1 MAYLARVPVWLGIG
15 GSVLAMVAV
24 GIADFVTDPN
34 LGFSSLYVLPV
45 LMGSWRGPKAVGMA
59 LALIGALIWTLA
71 LMPHLTETTLPFVS
85 LWNFVVRLS
94 TLAGV
99 AWLVGELRSHL
110 ALAER
115 RARTD
120 HLTGLATRG
129 WFLEHLEREVE
140 RAQRYAHPLTIA
152 YIDIDDFKPVNDTYG
167 HRAGDL
173 LLQRIAR
180 TLQEQIRD
188 SDVAGRLGGD
198 EFVLLLL
205 ESGTDHA
212 RAMIE
217 RLAEA
222 LRSATLAEGY
232 PVTFSIGVLTFR
244 HHPHDPSTAM
254 VQADELM
261 YEVKRGGKDGV
272 LHRVID

>member
-1 MAYLARVPVWLGIG
+1 MARAPAWLVTG
-15 GSVLAMVAV
+15 GAIVVMAAV
-24 GIADFVTDPN
+24 GFVDLLTDPN

-45 LMGSWRGPKAVGMA
+45 LIASWRGPRAAGMA
-59 LALIGALIWTLA
+59 LATIGAVIWTLA
-71 LMPHLTETTLPFVS
+71 PVPHLPETTLAFVS
-85 LWNFVVRLS
+85 LWNLVVRLT
-94 TLAGV
+94 TLALV
-99 AWLVGELRSHL
+99 AWLVGELRTQL

-115 RARTD
+115 SARTD

-129 WFLEHLEREVE
+129 WFLEHLAREVE

-152 YIDIDDFKPVNDTYG
+152 YIDIDDFKPVNDKFG

-180 TLQEQIRD
+180 TLQEQVRD
-188 SDVAGRLGGD
+188 FDLAGRLGGD
-198 EFVLLLL
+198 EFMLLLL
-205 ESGTDHA
+205 ETGTDHA
-212 RAMIE
+212 RATIE

-222 LRSATLAEGY
+222 LRGATRDEGH
-232 PVTFSIGVLTFR
+232 PVTFSIGVLTYQ
-244 HHPHDPSTAM
+244 HPPNDPSAAM

-272 LHRVID
+272 LHRVFE